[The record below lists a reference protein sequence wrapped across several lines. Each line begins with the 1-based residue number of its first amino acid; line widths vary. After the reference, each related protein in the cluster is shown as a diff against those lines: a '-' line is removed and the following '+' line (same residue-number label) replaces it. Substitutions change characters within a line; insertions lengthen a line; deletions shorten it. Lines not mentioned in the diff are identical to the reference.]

1 MRLFWCIF
9 QHLFTFFIIF
19 TMFYILTKAWTNY
32 YINVYN
38 LNFFYH
44 KTLEQ
49 NLKIQLFF
57 FNFNY
62 YHTHVIFVQP
72 RQDNQHA
79 CHDWSLTTKCR
90 RPINTLVPFY
100 IILYSFNKPAT
111 RTYLIKWIYFC
122 LIRLIHVHVWR
133 T

>member
-1 MRLFWCIF
+1 MHISAFLYIF
-9 QHLFTFFIIF
+9 YY
-19 TMFYILTKAWTNY
+19 FYYVLYSNKSLDKLLYKRIQFNF
-32 YINVYN
+32 
-38 LNFFYH
+38 FFYH

-111 RTYLIKWIYFC
+111 RTYLNKWIHFC
-122 LIRLIHVHVWR
+122 LIRLIHVHV
-133 T
+133 